1 MLVTKAEL
9 NLRGHLTATSPHPFI
24 FNLFNILSAS
34 PCMKWA
40 LSNKLLGLFGVSL
53 CAPSASALVW
63 LGSLSI
69 VHSVPVSCH
78 SNVQPFSAA
87 WHTNA
92 LFISLDNLHLA
103 LHDIKLC

>member
-40 LSNKLLGLFGVSL
+40 LSNKLLGLLLGVSL
-53 CAPSASALVW
+53 CSQCFCFGLAGKLVHRALW
-63 LGSLSI
+63 ACFLSFQ
-69 VHSVPVSCH
+69 C
-78 SNVQPFSAA
+78 
-87 WHTNA
+87 TA
-92 LFISLDNLHLA
+92 LFCCLA
-103 LHDIKLC
+103 YKCSVYFIG